1 MKHRQKFWL
10 SFTLIKAKESEMSF
24 VVPSS
29 SLEFNIKC
37 SFDPIFQDYHF
48 KTRHKVEAFGIEKTN
63 KLSFKCWEESGREP
77 GVAIGHRVDITEIES
92 CSGIALV

>member
-1 MKHRQKFWL
+1 
-10 SFTLIKAKESEMSF
+10 MSF

-48 KTRHKVEAFGIEKTN
+48 ETRHKVEAFGIEKTN
-63 KLSFKCWEESGREP
+63 KLSFQCWEASGPEP
-77 GVAIGHRVDITEIES
+77 GVAIGHRVDINRNRKLFGDTTCINM
-92 CSGIALV
+92 SGNPQ